1 MSKHSER
8 IKRERAAQEKEHRFN
23 KVGEWVVENRA
34 IIIAGAVMAFGIAA
48 VFFLV
53 SLL

>member
-1 MSKHSER
+1 MSRHSER
-8 IKRERAAQEKEHRFN
+8 IKREQAAKEKEHKFN
-23 KVGEWVVENRA
+23 KVGKWVVEHRA
-34 IIIAGAVMAFGIAA
+34 FIIAGALMAFGIAA